1 MSMRMS
7 KKGFTLIELLAVI
20 LILAI
25 IALIAIPVVNTII
38 KESRRGTFLA
48 SANNIVGAV
57 EDACQLQLV
66 KGETLTETYTF
77 TDGKATPAVNIQG
90 GLPLSGTITLDSK
103 CNSTVSISSSRFTAT
118 KVSSATELT
127 ITDL

>member
-1 MSMRMS
+1 MS

-20 LILAI
+20 LILGI

-38 KESRRGTFLA
+38 KESRRGTFEA

-66 KGETLTETYTF
+66 KGETLTTSYSF
-77 TDGKATPAVNIQG
+77 TDGEATPAVNVQG
-90 GLPLSGTITLDSK
+90 ELPVSGTITLDST
-103 CNSTVSISSSRFTAT
+103 CNSTVSISSNRFTAT

-127 ITDL
+127 ISDL

>member
-1 MSMRMS
+1 MSR
-7 KKGFTLIELLAVI
+7 KGFTLIELLAVI

-25 IALIAIPVVNTII
+25 IALIAIPVVNTIVR
-38 KESRRGTFLA
+38 ESRRGTFEA

-57 EDACQLQLV
+57 EDACQLQLI
-66 KGETLTETYTF
+66 KGETLTTSYSF
-77 TDGKATPAVNIQG
+77 DDGVASPAVNIQG
-90 GLPLSGTITLDSK
+90 ELPLTGTISLDNL

>member
-1 MSMRMS
+1 MSR
-7 KKGFTLIELLAVI
+7 KGFTLIELLAVI
-20 LILAI
+20 LILGI

-38 KESRRGTFLA
+38 KESRRGTFEA

-57 EDACQLQLV
+57 EDACQLQLI
-66 KGETLTETYTF
+66 KGETIVTPYSF
-77 TDGKATPAVNIQG
+77 TDGVATPAVNIQG
-90 GLPLSGTITLDSK
+90 ELPLSGTIALDNL

-118 KVSSATELT
+118 KVSSDTELT

>member
-1 MSMRMS
+1 MSR
-7 KKGFTLIELLAVI
+7 KGFTLIELLAVI

-25 IALIAIPVVNTII
+25 IALIAIPVVNTIVR
-38 KESRRGTFLA
+38 ESRRGTFEA

-57 EDACQLQLV
+57 EDACQLQLI
-66 KGETLTETYTF
+66 KGEALTTSYSF
-77 TDGKATPAVNIQG
+77 DDGVASPAVNIQG
-90 GLPLSGTITLDSK
+90 ELPLTGTISLDNL

>member
-1 MSMRMS
+1 MS

-20 LILAI
+20 LILGI

-38 KESRRGTFLA
+38 KESRRGTFEA
-48 SANNIVGAV
+48 SANNIVGSV

-66 KGETLTETYTF
+66 KGETLTTTYTF
-77 TDGKATPAVNIQG
+77 TDGVATPEVNVQG
-90 GLPLSGTITLDSK
+90 ELPLSGTITLDST

>member
-1 MSMRMS
+1 MSR
-7 KKGFTLIELLAVI
+7 KGFTLIELLAVI
-20 LILAI
+20 LILGI

-38 KESRRGTFLA
+38 KESRRGTFEA

-57 EDACQLQLV
+57 EDACQLQLI
-66 KGETLTETYTF
+66 KGETIDTSYSF
-77 TDGKATPAVNIQG
+77 TDGVATPAVNIQG
-90 GLPLSGTITLDSK
+90 ELPLSGTITLDNL

-118 KVSSATELT
+118 KVSSDTELT